1 MSIERNDG
9 WLNRDTTIEELIS
22 INSNKIGY
30 CHNDVDGTK
39 KKCELEIENGIA
51 RYIQNEK
58 DNKLQFVDNNIKIR
72 FNGDEF
78 ILKKAEMNVPN
89 HEDGIDD
96 MSNLYSIIEN
106 DIIIEYEFDN
116 KNIDKA
122 NESLSIVVVYGNSET
137 GNNMA
142 SETLLNIFNNENE
155 DKKLIV
161 DKTTIPDATVP
172 FVYANI
178 NKKHYIFYFRFPWIK
193 DENNAIKD
201 DYILKYHIDNRNEYL
216 NSLVTN
222 AKKIKDILPNVR
234 ISEYEKIWYNP
245 LGRRVLE
252 NEENSNEDDKI
263 YIDCRPM
270 GDKNEETE
278 LYAYTNVKRLN
289 EKEEKISK
297 DKNSIMIGKLL
308 ILSIVIMTIWYIVT
322 HIYDSSMALWK
333 QISIFLMI
341 GIIIYGLSIVL
352 KMIEKE

>member
-9 WLNRDTTIEELIS
+9 WLNNDDTTIEDLIS
-22 INSNKIGY
+22 KNSNKIGY

-39 KKCELEIENGIA
+39 KRCELEIENGIA

-58 DNKLQFVDNNIKIR
+58 DNILQFVDNNIKIR

-96 MSNLYSIIEN
+96 MSNLYSIKIY

-122 NESLSIVVVYGNSET
+122 NESLSIVVVYGKT
-137 GNNMA
+137 DRGDNMA

-193 DENNAIKD
+193 DDNNAIKD
-201 DYILKYHIDNRNEYL
+201 DYILKY
-216 NSLVTN
+216 NSSITGSSGDVDIV
-222 AKKIKDILPNVR
+222 KKIKDILPNVR
-234 ISEYEKIWYNP
+234 IDQYEKIWYNP

-252 NEENSNEDDKI
+252 NEENSNENDKI

-278 LYAYTNVKRLN
+278 LYAYTNVKKLN

-297 DKNSIMIGKLL
+297 DKNSIIIGKLIIFL
-308 ILSIVIMTIWYIVT
+308 IIMITIWYIITNV
-322 HIYDSSMALWK
+322 YDSSMALWK
-333 QISIFLMI
+333 KLSIFLMI
-341 GIIIYGLSIVL
+341 GLILYGLYIIL
-352 KMIEKE
+352 KSVEEK

>member
-1 MSIERNDG
+1 MSIERNDE
-9 WLNRDTTIEELIS
+9 WLNINTTIEDLIS
-22 INSNKIGY
+22 KNSNKIGY

-51 RYIQNEK
+51 RYIQNEN
-58 DNKLQFVDNNIKIR
+58 DNVLQFVDNNIKIR

-78 ILKKAEMNVPN
+78 ILKKAEINIPYTNVRYN
-89 HEDGIDD
+89 SVKELHKFKKF
-96 MSNLYSIIEN
+96 

-122 NESLSIVVVYGNSET
+122 NESLSIVVVYGNCKT
-137 GNNMA
+137 GNGNNMA
-142 SETLLNIFNNENE
+142 SQTLLNILNGRNT

-193 DENNAIKD
+193 DNN
-201 DYILKYHIDNRNEYL
+201 YILEYYIDLKNIEYL
-216 NSLVTN
+216 DSLFNNNS
-222 AKKIKDILPNVR
+222 KKIKDILPNVR

-252 NEENSNEDDKI
+252 NEENSNENDKI

-270 GDKNEETE
+270 GDENEETE

-308 ILSIVIMTIWYIVT
+308 ILLIVIMTIWYIVT